1 MSLVRLP
8 SRTSRASRASLASL
22 VAALLAAWLIA
33 WAGPAAAGPRQDVEK
48 RLSAAMESYDL
59 LEYETAK
66 KLLLSAL
73 DLVKDGR
80 LEGDAITA
88 KVHLS
93 LGIVYFAGLQDKAA
107 ARRSFIEAVTIDPE
121 IALPAA
127 YKTPDMSTLL
137 ETVRAATAPTRKP
150 PDRGGDRGTGGG
162 DVDRGTGKSGGA
174 QSGGPVSAVDCL
186 TLSGLAHRQ
195 IERSRRSVPQRI
207 VASLGGDVQASKVA
221 LFVRGL
227 SRPEFVEMRMT
238 RDRDCTYTGTI
249 PGNLLTGDTIH
260 YYVAAINT
268 KGTVVA
274 SSGSR
279 GAPNL
284 IELFGPEG
292 SVDGGAD
299 ENPLIED
306 PADPPPEPQE
316 TVFRRA
322 APRSPAKG
330 GPRKFIVS
338 VGAASG
344 LGYVTGETEQQRN
357 KVQCCIAPGL
367 FTLWGEFG
375 YALSPRLVLSGVAR
389 LGFPI
394 GANLDGHSPLGPA
407 GFVRARYSLS
417 SAPDRGLYVM
427 GQLGAG
433 IMRNTIKLTEQVIEG
448 MDTDIVAMGPL
459 LAGGGLGYSAAL
471 TPMIALQLD
480 VSATF
485 GIPVVGELG
494 TSKLNFGIQID
505 ATLGAALRF

>member
-8 SRTSRASRASLASL
+8 SLASL
-22 VAALLAAWLIA
+22 VAALLVAWLVA

-73 DLVKDGR
+73 ELVKDGR
-80 LEGDAITA
+80 LEGDAIAA

-107 ARRSFIEAVTIDPE
+107 ARRSFIDAVAIDPE
-121 IALPAA
+121 IALPTA

-137 ETVRAATAPTRKP
+137 ETVRAATAPSRKP
-150 PDRGGDRGTGGG
+150 PDRDTGGG
-162 DVDRGTGKSGGA
+162 DARSGGQA
-174 QSGGPVSAVDCL
+174 SAVDCL

-195 IERSRRSVPQRI
+195 VERSRRSAPQRI

-227 SRPEFVEMRMT
+227 SRPEFVELRMT

-249 PGNLLTGDTIH
+249 PGNLLIGDTIH
-260 YYVAAINT
+260 YYVAAVNT

-284 IELFGPEG
+284 IELFGPERA
-292 SVDGGAD
+292 VDGGAD
-299 ENPLIED
+299 ENPLVED

-330 GPRKFIVS
+330 SPRKLYLS
-338 VGAASG
+338 VGVASG

-357 KVQCCIAPGL
+357 EVQCCIAPGL
-367 FTLWGEFG
+367 FTVSGELG
-375 YALSPRLVLSGVAR
+375 YALSPRLVLAGVAR

-417 SAPDRGLYVM
+417 SSPDRGLYVM

-433 IMRNTIKLTEQVIEG
+433 IIRNTIKLTEQVIEG
-448 MDTDIVAMGPL
+448 MDTDIVALGPL

-471 TPMIALQLD
+471 TPMLALQLD
-480 VSATF
+480 VSAIF
-485 GIPVVGELG
+485 GIPIVGELG
-494 TSKLNFGIQID
+494 TSKLNFGIQVD